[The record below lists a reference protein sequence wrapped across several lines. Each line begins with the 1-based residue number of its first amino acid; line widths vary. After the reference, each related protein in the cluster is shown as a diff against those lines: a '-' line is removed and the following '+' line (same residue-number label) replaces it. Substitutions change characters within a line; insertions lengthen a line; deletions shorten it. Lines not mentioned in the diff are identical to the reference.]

1 MALNYTIGR
10 EYSNSFVSLA
20 EANNIISTCLPY
32 STTEWDA
39 LVDVEKEYRLRLA
52 AEMLGVLPFKG
63 IQAFEN
69 QALCFPRD
77 CQTDMMI
84 IPQCVKNAQVDLA
97 ITVINKNLANLPDNT
112 QLEESGRISNISLG
126 GLLKISFDGKPATM
140 GNVLT
145 FMSKSI
151 YTPVFLELKRYLTS
165 VRGGFICDTDD
176 IFFHTLSSTTTT
188 TTTSTSTSSSTSSST
203 TTTV

>member
-1 MALNYTIGR
+1 MTLNYTIGR
-10 EYSNSFVSLA
+10 SYSNSFVSLA
-20 EANNIISTCLPY
+20 EANSIMSTDLPY

-39 LVDVEKEYRLRLA
+39 LTDVEKEYRLRLA
-52 AEMLGVLPFKG
+52 AELLGMLPFKG

-77 CQTDMMI
+77 SQTNMMI
-84 IPQCVKNAQVDLA
+84 IPQCAKIAQVDLS
-97 ITVINKNLANLPDNT
+97 ITVINKNLVNLPDNT
-112 QLEESGRISNISLG
+112 QLEEAGRISNISLG
-126 GLLKISFDGKPATM
+126 GLLKVAFDGKPASM

-145 FMSKSI
+145 FVARSI
-151 YTPVFLELKRYLTS
+151 HTPVFLELKRYLTQI
-165 VRGGFICDTDD
+165 RGGFICDTDD

-188 TTTSTSTSSSTSSST
+188 TTTSTSTSSTT

>member
-1 MALNYTIGR
+1 MTLNYTIGR

-20 EANNIISTCLPY
+20 EANSIMSTDLPY

-39 LVDVEKEYRLRLA
+39 LTDVEKEYRLRLA
-52 AEMLGVLPFKG
+52 AELLGVLPFKG

-84 IPQCVKNAQVDLA
+84 IPQCVKVAQVDLS

-112 QLEESGRISNISLG
+112 QLEESGRIKSISLG
-126 GLLKISFDGKPATM
+126 GLLKVAFDGKPSSM
-140 GNVLT
+140 GNILT
-145 FMSKSI
+145 FMSRSI
-151 YTPVFLELKRYLTS
+151 HTPVFLELKRYLS
-165 VRGGFICDTDD
+165 VVRGGFICDTDD

-188 TTTSTSTSSSTSSST
+188 TTTSTSTSSSTT
-203 TTTV
+203 TTTI